1 MGEGSGAPC
10 LVIPWLDRKN
20 TNFKRPKTRLLAAAP
35 EEGVSTHAKTAPSPL
50 RRKPPTT
57 RAPQRRTIRRD
68 PAPARARTRR
78 QQAPRGPAA
87 RGSPSS
93 LAAVGR

>member
-1 MGEGSGAPC
+1 MGEGSRAPK
-10 LVIPWLDRKN
+10 LEIPWLDRKN